1 MRPRNTER
9 WRTIEARLSR
19 ESTIWL
25 STVRR
30 DGRPHMVPLWYVWV
44 DGRIYFCTGSTSQKF
59 TNMIGNQNVALAL
72 PDAVNVIIIE
82 GEAHTTTRATMDS
95 LAEHFF
101 HKYEWDYRYDDSADW
116 RLVEV
121 TPFKMLVW
129 GDGYDQQD
137 GTRVL

>member
-1 MRPRNTER
+1 MRPRNIDR

-25 STVRR
+25 ATVRR
-30 DGRPHMVPLWYVWV
+30 DGRPHMVPLWYVWF

-59 TNMIGNQNVALAL
+59 ANMIGNQNVALAL
-72 PDAVNVIIIE
+72 PDPANVVIIE
-82 GEAHTTTRATMDS
+82 GEAHTATRAVMDS
-95 LAEHFF
+95 LAEHFY
-101 HKYEWDYRYDDSADW
+101 HKYEWDYRYDESDDW

-129 GDGYDQQD
+129 GDGYDEQE